1 MVLVLAGIVRVG
13 TRISRPTIQQDRSP
27 RHAVR

>member
-13 TRISRPTIQQDRSP
+13 IRIGRPPLQQNRSS